1 MRQAIFSIVFV
12 CVGALVAGA
21 QTEITLLAPNPTR
34 VALEKII
41 PKFEAQTGNKVKVTY
56 GGARTTTQ
64 RVSHGDPLDVSL
76 IVAPVEGAVVS
87 GVVVPS
93 SRTLVAS
100 YQIAVA
106 VPNGAPKPDIS
117 NAAAVKKALL
127 AAKSIGYEDPEF
139 ATSGQAPAEAIR
151 NLGIGDQILSRSKI
165 CANNTTYIPNSVCF
179 DPHGTGRGNIA
190 GSVMTTQKGLISGDI
205 SIGLLYLSD
214 ILPEKDKFTIVGV
227 LPRTIYTPT
236 GIVGFISTRASNPA
250 AAKAL
255 LQYLISPDAQS
266 IFKDTGF
273 EQHR

>member
-1 MRQAIFSIVFV
+1 
-12 CVGALVAGA
+12 
-21 QTEITLLAPNPTR
+21 

-41 PKFEAQTGNKVKVTY
+41 PKFEAQSGNKVKVTY

-87 GVVVPS
+87 GVVDPS

-106 VPNGAPKPDIS
+106 VPNGTPKPDIS
-117 NAAAVKKALL
+117 SAAAVKKALL

-151 NLGIGDQILSRSKI
+151 NLGIGAQILSKSKI
-165 CANNTTYIPNSVCF
+165 CANNTTYMPNSVCF
-179 DPHGTGRGNIA
+179 DPHGTGRGAA

-214 ILPEKDKFTIVGV
+214 ILPDKDKFTIVGV
-227 LPRTIYTPT
+227 LPRSIYTPT
-236 GIVGFISTRASNPA
+236 GIVGFVSTRAGNPT

-255 LQYLISPDAQS
+255 LQYLISPDAQA